1 MPYAVIVA
9 GTDFSA
15 GGDAAVGE
23 AAEIARRHG
32 ARLVVAYVVPPLV
45 APSPLVDD
53 LMISQAT
60 MGVRENLR
68 ASGEREIKSR
78 YQEKLAGLA
87 VEPAV
92 LDGEP
97 AWELCELARRKGAD
111 LLAVG
116 ATGLS
121 GLARVVFGSVASRVV
136 RQAPCSVLIARA
148 RVASKAG
155 A

>member
-68 ASGEREIKSR
+68 ASGDGRSNPATRKSGR
-78 YQEKLAGLA
+78 PGGGARGPGWRAGL
-87 VEPAV
+87 
-92 LDGEP
+92 
-97 AWELCELARRKGAD
+97 GA
-111 LLAVG
+111 LRAG
-116 ATGLS
+116 PPQGGGPPGRGRHRSS
-121 GLARVVFGSVASRVV
+121 GLARVVFGSVAS
-136 RQAPCSVLIARA
+136 AWCARPPA
-148 RVASKAG
+148 RC
-155 A
+155 